1 MRNMSGNRNVLGR
14 LPRLVTR
21 PLTIASERVSSIR
34 PDRVQ
39 DRIVHALQWSRT
51 ALGLTATVWLVMAY
65 PMKVGRED
73 FVMGKLEDLLISCGI
88 TFGVG
93 LLAVTAFISAAR
105 APLGRRYASCLLGP
119 GYCVVMILCG
129 AGLCWLTWKTLRGE
143 LFSFDIVPGDQSW
156 LISVLLVVGQ
166 GVGGL
171 ICLILLLCAIPFTV
185 VVLVYG
191 VNSCFR
197 LGDVHDLLPALLSP
211 LMVWSLFILNF
222 SDGPDVA
229 APPSILYTF
238 LLGGP
243 VSVTLLS
250 VWETYRLRRRYGL
263 TLRTALGR

>member
-1 MRNMSGNRNVLGR
+1 MSGNGEDKRG
-14 LPRLVTR
+14 LVGLITR
-21 PLTIASERVSSIR
+21 PLTIATERVAAIR

-39 DRIVHALQWSRT
+39 DGVIRTLQRSRT
-51 ALGLTATVWLVMAY
+51 VLGLTATVWLVMAY
-65 PMKVGRED
+65 PMRVGRQD
-73 FVMGKLEDLLISCGI
+73 FVMGKLEDLLIGCGV

-119 GYCVVMILCG
+119 AYCVVLILCG
-129 AGLCWLTWKTLRGE
+129 AGLFWLSWKALRGE
-143 LFSFDIVPGDQSW
+143 LVSFDGRPADLSW
-156 LISVLLVVGQ
+156 LTVVLLVVAK

-171 ICLILLLCAIPFTV
+171 VCLILLLFSVPFTV
-185 VVLVYG
+185 IVLVYG

-197 LGDVHDLLPALLSP
+197 LGDVHDLLPALISP
-211 LMVWSLFILNF
+211 LLVWSLFLLNI

-229 APPSILYTF
+229 APPWVLYTF

-250 VWETYRLRRRYGL
+250 VGELHRLRRRHGL
-263 TLRTALGR
+263 TLRSALGR